1 MTTESTIT
9 LTPKAITKVQ
19 DILSKEQS
27 KTAMLRVLAMP
38 SPGGNIQYMFAVE
51 ETSAE
56 NDKIFEFEKIKV
68 LVDKNSIDVLQGS
81 EIDYIDSIMRSGFV
95 ISNPNNTGGCACGGD
110 GGGGCGGDGGGGCGG
125 GGGGCACG
133 GGGGGGCACGDGGG
147 GGCGGGGCGCGGAH

>member
-1 MTTESTIT
+1 MTTESIIT

-27 KTAMLRVLAMP
+27 ETAMLRVLAMP
-38 SPGGNIQYMFAVE
+38 SPGGSIQYMFAVE

-56 NDKIFEFEKIKV
+56 NDQVFEFEKVKV
-68 LVDKNSIDVLQGS
+68 LVDENSIDVLQGS

-110 GGGGCGGDGGGGCGG
+110 GGGGCGGGGGGCGCGGGGGGCGG

-133 GGGGGGCACGDGGG
+133 GGGGGGCGG
-147 GGCGGGGCGCGGAH
+147 GGGGCGCGGAH

>member
-1 MTTESTIT
+1 MTTESIIT

-27 KTAMLRVLAMP
+27 ETAMLRVLAMP
-38 SPGGNIQYMFAVE
+38 SPGGSIQYMFAVE

-56 NDKIFEFEKIKV
+56 NDQVFEFEKIKV
-68 LVDKNSIDVLQGS
+68 LVDENSIDVLQGS

-110 GGGGCGGDGGGGCGG
+110 GGGGCGGGGGGCGVLQPRRLLLRSCDRRCRRRTLSRRR
-125 GGGGCACG
+125 GCRG
-133 GGGGGGCACGDGGG
+133 RGSGES
-147 GGCGGGGCGCGGAH
+147 GA

>member
-1 MTTESTIT
+1 MTTESIIT

-27 KTAMLRVLAMP
+27 ETAMLRVLAMP
-38 SPGGNIQYMFAVE
+38 SPGGSIQYMFAVE

-56 NDKIFEFEKIKV
+56 NDQVFEFEKIKV
-68 LVDKNSIDVLQGS
+68 LVDENSIDVLQGS

-110 GGGGCGGDGGGGCGG
+110 GGGGCGGGGGGCGGGGGGCGG

-133 GGGGGGCACGDGGG
+133 GGGGGGCGG
-147 GGCGGGGCGCGGAH
+147 GGGGCGCGGAH

>member
-1 MTTESTIT
+1 MTTESIIT

-68 LVDKNSIDVLQGS
+68 LIKANFKANIIEAIKAAYERGLKLGKS
-81 EIDYIDSIMRSGFV
+81 
-95 ISNPNNTGGCACGGD
+95 
-110 GGGGCGGDGGGGCGG
+110 
-125 GGGGCACG
+125 
-133 GGGGGGCACGDGGG
+133 
-147 GGCGGGGCGCGGAH
+147 

>member
-1 MTTESTIT
+1 MTTESIIT

-27 KTAMLRVLAMP
+27 ETAMLRVLAMP
-38 SPGGNIQYMFAVE
+38 SPGGSIQYMFAVE

-56 NDKIFEFEKIKV
+56 NDQVFEFEKIKV
-68 LVDKNSIDVLQGS
+68 LVDENSIDVLQGS

-110 GGGGCGGDGGGGCGG
+110 GGGGCGGGGKLLFW
-125 GGGGCACG
+125 ALPMLRL
-133 GGGGGGCACGDGGG
+133 
-147 GGCGGGGCGCGGAH
+147 